1 MIEYTEPIRG
11 DEPPAAEGAG
21 ASRPAVETV
30 HFEPSAAE
38 GHVETPTAEAGSPEP
53 VHTATGEGDEAN
65 SAAEGLPDVL
75 AAEPHQAHRRLL
87 DLALQMNR
95 LEAQF
100 DRLLAETQHSG
111 TQVAVLT
118 RHLTS
123 PEAIQPLN
131 ERLANLMSRMEGAQ
145 AQLEELTRTVTRMNR
160 VQFKSNTLSEGKEQQ
175 VVQALTMLQEIATRR
190 EQITEAQRLEQQQ
203 HLADERAAARVV
215 FAADL
220 LPVLDGLERAVA
232 SGQVL
237 LERKHAPGGS
247 PSSTRRGLWRA
258 VRTILAGTS
267 SPDSTI
273 EIRAAL
279 AAWLQGL
286 ELVRGRFLELLAL
299 ENIQS
304 IPALDQPFDPRLH
317 VATSTEVRSDVKP
330 GMIVRVLRRGYS
342 HGPRV
347 LRYAEVVVACAPTT
361 PNPAQAPK
369 AANIATHEGR
379 PQNLNPDA

>member
-21 ASRPAVETV
+21 ASRPAVETA

-38 GHVETPTAEAGSPEP
+38 GHVEPSTAEAGSPEP
-53 VHTATGEGDEAN
+53 VHTATGEGDEAS
-65 SAAEGLPDVL
+65 SAAEGFPDVL

-95 LEAQF
+95 LEAQV

-175 VVQALTMLQEIATRR
+175 VVQALTILQEIATRR

-215 FAADL
+215 FAVDL
-220 LPVLDGLERAVA
+220 LPVLDGLERAVE

-247 PSSTRRGLWRA
+247 PSSTRRGLWRT

-273 EIRAAL
+273 EIRTAL

-286 ELVRGRFLELLAL
+286 ELVRGRFLELLTL
-299 ENIQS
+299 ENIQP

-317 VATSTEVRSDVKP
+317 VATSTEVRSDVQP
-330 GMIVRVLRRGYS
+330 GTIIRVLRRGYS

-369 AANIATHEGR
+369 AANIATHEER
-379 PQNLNPDA
+379 PQNLNPDV

>member
-21 ASRPAVETV
+21 ASRPAVETA

-38 GHVETPTAEAGSPEP
+38 GHVEPSTAEVGSPEP
-53 VHTATGEGDEAN
+53 VHTATGEGDEA
-65 SAAEGLPDVL
+65 SPAAEGFPDVL

-190 EQITEAQRLEQQQ
+190 EQITEAQTLEQQQ

-220 LPVLDGLERAVA
+220 LPVLDGLERAVE

-247 PSSTRRGLWRA
+247 PSSTRRGLWRT

-273 EIRAAL
+273 EIRTAL

-299 ENIQS
+299 ENIQP

-342 HGPRV
+342 HGSRV
-347 LRYAEVVVACAPTT
+347 LRYAEVVVACATTT

-369 AANIATHEGR
+369 AANIATHEGH